1 MTTPLT
7 AGEPLAPPPGPRQ
20 PRRDRPP
27 SPRRRPNFFVRV
39 VRGLFGALLGIVV
52 LGSAGG
58 ATVGYIAWRHYSANL
73 PDVDGLKN
81 YQPPVMSR
89 VFAGDGRLVAEL
101 AAERRIFVPFPA
113 IPNVV
118 KQAFVS
124 AEDQNFWVHNGVD
137 PLAIARAGVF
147 DLMHLGSGRRP
158 IGAST
163 ITQQVAKNMLLDNNE
178 VSIGR
183 KIREALLAMRIE
195 DVMSKQRVL
204 ELYLNEIYLGLG
216 SYGVA
221 AAAQAYF
228 NKGLDQLTLP
238 EAAFLAGLPKAPNN
252 LNPFKYPEAARA
264 RRDYVLDR
272 MADDHDITEAQAA
285 AAKAQPIIPAEF
297 HRPAPVPGAEWFTE
311 EVRQELIQ
319 QFGQDVTTQGGL
331 MVRTSLDPTLQVAA
345 EKSVRDGLMAYDRK
359 ESGWRGPVTHID
371 IAANGAAQGSAG
383 QARLGNGSGQDWA
396 GPLAQVAR
404 PPGMLPDWRLGV
416 VLSVSE
422 SEAKL
427 GWLEPAA
434 QSNQPPQ
441 PATGVLPLS
450 DVAWA
455 RQVKDG
461 KPGPAPRKMAEVV
474 QPGDVVMVEPA
485 TPVTANAGLAGS
497 APPGS
502 AIAGSAPAR
511 TGASKPRAGQAATP
525 APAATSPV
533 RLALR
538 QIPQVQGALVSLDP
552 TTGRVLAMVGGWS
565 FEQSQFNR
573 ATQAQRQPGSSFKP
587 FVYLTALER
596 GISPSQRFLDAP
608 VVVDTPDGKW
618 RPGNYEGNFGG
629 PTPLRVALEQSLNLV
644 TIRVAQRIG
653 MQAIA
658 DNAIAFHEV
667 DNMPRV
673 LPAALGAVQTT
684 VLKEAGAYASI
695 DEGGREVLPTL
706 IDSVQDRDGQVV
718 WRSNGLECE
727 CSDSSKPPLVTDDR
741 KQIAD
746 PQSDFQLVT
755 MMQGVVQRG
764 TGVPVAKDLG
774 RPIAGKTGTT
784 QDWTDAWFGGF
795 TPDLVT
801 VVWVG
806 YDNPASLGNDES
818 GAAVAG
824 PIWHN
829 YMAVALKGRPVLN
842 FPQPPGVVMAQ
853 WDTGSGMVT
862 DAFKPGQVPGA
873 SAPTGAA
880 IASQQPAADGTMP
893 AASPA
898 LGGGGGD
905 MSLGGLY

>member
-1 MTTPLT
+1 
-7 AGEPLAPPPGPRQ
+7 
-20 PRRDRPP
+20 
-27 SPRRRPNFFVRV
+27 VRI
-39 VRGLFGALLGIVV
+39 VRGIFGALLGVVV
-52 LGSAGG
+52 LGAVVGVAGG
-58 ATVGYIAWRHYSANL
+58 YAAWRHYSANL

-89 VFAGDGRLVAEL
+89 VFAGDGRMVAEL

-113 IPNVV
+113 IPDVV

-147 DLMHLGSGRRP
+147 DVMHMGSGRRP

-163 ITQQVAKNMLLDNNE
+163 ITQQVAKNMLLDNSE
-178 VSIGR
+178 VSISR

-195 DVMSKQRVL
+195 QVMSKQRVL

-238 EAAFLAGLPKAPNN
+238 EAAFLAALPKAPNN
-252 LNPFKYPEAARA
+252 YNPFKFPDAAKA
-264 RRDYVLDR
+264 RRDWVLDR
-272 MADDHDITEAQAA
+272 MADDRAITVAQAM

-297 HRPAPVPGAEWFTE
+297 RRPAPVPGAEWFTE

-331 MVRTSLDPTLQVAA
+331 MVRTSLDPVLQVAA
-345 EKSVRDGLMAYDRK
+345 EKSVRDGLIAYDRRLG
-359 ESGWRGPVTHID
+359 GWRGPVTHLENVGQ
-371 IAANGAAQGSAG
+371 AAG
-383 QARLGNGSGQDWA
+383 QAPAPQAKPADRPAQAADHGPGQDWA

-404 PPGMLPDWRLGV
+404 PPGMLPDWRLAV
-416 VLSVSE
+416 ILSLSD

-427 GWLEPAA
+427 GWLEAAA
-434 QSNQPPQ
+434 QTNQPPQ
-441 PATGVLPLS
+441 PRTGVLTLS

-455 RQVKDG
+455 RPVKDG
-461 KPGPAPRKMAEVV
+461 KPGPAPRKMADVV
-474 QPGDVVMVEPA
+474 QSGDVVMVDP
-485 TPVTANAGLAGS
+485 TAAGAAGTAAAGAAGTSAGLAASPPAS
-497 APPGS
+497 A
-502 AIAGSAPAR
+502 
-511 TGASKPRAGQAATP
+511 GANKLRY
-525 APAATSPV
+525 APAAAAAPAVTRV
-533 RLALR
+533 ALR
-538 QIPQVQGALVSLDP
+538 QIPVVQGALVSLDP

-587 FVYLTALER
+587 FVYLTALEH
-596 GISPSQRFLDAP
+596 GVSPSQRFLDAP
-608 VVVDTPDGKW
+608 VVIDTPDGKW
-618 RPGNYEGNFGG
+618 RPGNYEGTFSG

-644 TIRVAQRIG
+644 TLRVAQRVG
-653 MQAIA
+653 MQAVA
-658 DNAIAFHEV
+658 DTAIAFHEV

-684 VLKEAGAYASI
+684 VLREAGAYASL
-695 DEGGREVLPTL
+695 DEGGREVLPTM

-718 WRSNGLECE
+718 WRPSGLDCAD
-727 CSDSSKPPLVTDDR
+727 CASPADPPRVTDDR

-746 PQSDFQLVT
+746 PQSVFQLIT

-764 TGVPVAKDLG
+764 TGAPVAKDLG

-806 YDNPASLGNDES
+806 YDNPATLGDNQT

-824 PIWHN
+824 PIWHD
-829 YMAVALKGRPVLN
+829 YMAVALKNRPVLS
-842 FPQPPGVVMAQ
+842 FTQPPGVTMAS
-853 WDTGSGMVT
+853 WESGSGTVT
-862 DAFKPGQVPGA
+862 DAFKPDQTPGA
-873 SAPTGAA
+873 SAPIGVG
-880 IASQQPAADGTMP
+880 IASQAAPDGSTS
-893 AASPA
+893 AAAPTA
-898 LGGGGGD
+898 AHGGID